1 MSRKSSYILKLN
13 HKDEELLRVLKNS
26 QHMSQ
31 EQALLIVSRTRLDKF
46 CKEGVLAKVHYIDK
60 GRQATAYELT
70 HKGRDFITKN
80 LPHLVGGG
88 FYQSRTATRH
98 NIALANQVMAH
109 SQSRWVNERELREM
123 MADRVV
129 DAAEMRFHYLKYLE
143 QHKISPADGGYINE
157 KGELCLV
164 EIINSNYGTE
174 QIQAKESFAEL
185 MNCSI
190 QFVKE

>member
-88 FYQSRTATRH
+88 FYQSRTAVRH
-98 NIALANQVMAH
+98 NIALAGQIMEH
-109 SQSRWVNERELREM
+109 SQSRWVNERELREI
-123 MADRVV
+123 MADRIV
-129 DAAEMRFHYLKYLE
+129 DSAEMRFHYLKYLE
-143 QHKISPADGGYINE
+143 QHKISPADGGYIND
-157 KGELCLV
+157 KGEISLV
-164 EIINSNYGTE
+164 EIINNHYTTD
-174 QIQAKESFAEL
+174 QIEMKTNFAEIL
-185 MNCSI
+185 HAEIC
-190 QFVKE
+190 FVKE